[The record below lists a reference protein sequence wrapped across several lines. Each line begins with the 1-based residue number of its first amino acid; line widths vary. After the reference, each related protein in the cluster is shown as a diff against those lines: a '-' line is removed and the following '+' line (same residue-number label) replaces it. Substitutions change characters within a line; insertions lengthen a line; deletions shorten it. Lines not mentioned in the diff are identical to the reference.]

1 MREVTGS
8 SPVVP
13 TTRNLKRTTF
23 SASRFRFFLFCRLL
37 ATIPFKAQPSRSF
50 IQAPAMVPKCVFAYV
65 RWLKKIAYL
74 WYNIKNHKRGIA
86 LKNLFEYATKELSQ
100 DAFLCWL
107 FANFDCEQ
115 EEVKDFSCYVL
126 SWLISDKLSLENIR
140 QIKNVKI
147 LKQYKK

>member
-1 MREVTGS
+1 
-8 SPVVP
+8 
-13 TTRNLKRTTF
+13 
-23 SASRFRFFLFCRLL
+23 
-37 ATIPFKAQPSRSF
+37 
-50 IQAPAMVPKCVFAYV
+50 
-65 RWLKKIAYL
+65 
-74 WYNIKNHKRGIA
+74 

-147 LKQYKK
+147 LKQYKKIDILVECTFLDTPYIIVIEDKTCSTAHNRQLDRYRETVNSLYNSTYQKLESCGPPRYPLLVRYTQPLQEKQDLSLYLL